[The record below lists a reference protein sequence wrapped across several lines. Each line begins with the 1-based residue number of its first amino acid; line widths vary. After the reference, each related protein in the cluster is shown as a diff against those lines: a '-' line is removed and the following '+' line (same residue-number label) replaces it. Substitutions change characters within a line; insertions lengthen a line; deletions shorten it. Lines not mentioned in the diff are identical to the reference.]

1 MTRSGFVALIG
12 EPNAGKSTLLNQM
25 VGAKISIVTHKVQT
39 TRTRIRGVSVE
50 NQSQIIFVDTP
61 GLFTPR
67 RRLDRAMV
75 AAAWNG
81 AADSDITL
89 LMVEAHRG
97 LTEGVEKIISS
108 ISEIGKNGKLAL
120 VINKIDKVNVNDLL
134 SLSKEINDSH
144 PFVETFMISAEK
156 GKGINDLRLWLAS
169 NLPEG
174 PWLYPDDQ
182 ISDMPLRM
190 IAAEITREKLT
201 LRLHQELPYQLTVET
216 EKWEEK
222 ADKSVRIE
230 QIIYLSRPGHK
241 GIVLGKKGDT
251 IKAVSMA
258 SRLSI
263 ENQSQII
270 FVDTPGLFIP
280 RRRLDRA
287 MVAAAWNG
295 AADSDITLL
304 MVEAHRGLTEG
315 VEKIISSISEIGMN
329 GKIALVINKIDKVKV
344 NALLSLSK
352 EINVRGP
359 FVETFMISA
368 EKGKGINDLRRW
380 LASNLPEGPWLY
392 PDDQISD
399 MPLRMIAAEITREKL
414 TLRLHQE
421 LPYQLTV
428 ETEKWEEKVDKSVRI
443 EQIIYLSRSGH
454 KGIVLGKKGETIKA
468 VSMASRLSIEEFL
481 GARVHLFLRL
491 KVREKW
497 MEETERYS
505 EMGLD
510 FKDGNV

>member
-144 PFVETFMISAEK
+144 PFVET
-156 GKGINDLRLWLAS
+156 
-169 NLPEG
+169 
-174 PWLYPDDQ
+174 PDDQ

-222 ADKSVRIE
+222 A
-230 QIIYLSRPGHK
+230 
-241 GIVLGKKGDT
+241 
-251 IKAVSMA
+251 
-258 SRLSI
+258 
-263 ENQSQII
+263 
-270 FVDTPGLFIP
+270 
-280 RRRLDRA
+280 
-287 MVAAAWNG
+287 
-295 AADSDITLL
+295 
-304 MVEAHRGLTEG
+304 
-315 VEKIISSISEIGMN
+315 
-329 GKIALVINKIDKVKV
+329 
-344 NALLSLSK
+344 
-352 EINVRGP
+352 
-359 FVETFMISA
+359 
-368 EKGKGINDLRRW
+368 
-380 LASNLPEGPWLY
+380 
-392 PDDQISD
+392 
-399 MPLRMIAAEITREKL
+399 
-414 TLRLHQE
+414 
-421 LPYQLTV
+421 
-428 ETEKWEEKVDKSVRI
+428 DKSVRI